1 MSEARTSRAVVKGL
15 PRWIMGTAALVGFA
29 TLSFFTDRSET
40 TVYPSIGNFRASGT
54 AVFAELLR
62 AQGIN
67 VVIDTASQPR
77 LGPNDLVIFPSRVD
91 VFDLFDEFD
100 DELSGPWSNQSSREV
115 KRARATVARFVN
127 NGGTVIAPLLRR
139 EFAAD
144 VSASGTQKVWG
155 PGKSSAWK
163 INSPMPQDADAYA
176 LTAWKI
182 GPETPFVTVTPVK
195 SGRVVRIENAA
206 FLTNRLID
214 RDENAD
220 LAVEVV
226 RRVLPRSGRVVFV
239 EADLN
244 NVRDQSLWQAI
255 GPYAS
260 AAYLQAM
267 LFAGV
272 VVWALG
278 RRFGPPLRLGVHAR
292 ASRELV
298 DAFGNLLS
306 RARRTELACVYL
318 YEHLDHRARR
328 ALKLSPL
335 ASDKD
340 RDARMPE
347 TAVRLLHEL
356 KAAGVSGTTLSSREL
371 TRLAKTSLTAIGD
384 LERSARAR

>member
-1 MSEARTSRAVVKGL
+1 MAQLNRDNVQALEKVLDLVKANQANGNGTIADVKRVEARLVDAKAVSADTEAGLQNGMDQFRRLVRAE
-15 PRWIMGTAALVGFA
+15 P
-29 TLSFFTDRSET
+29 
-40 TVYPSIGNFRASGT
+40 
-54 AVFAELLR
+54 AELLP
-62 AQGIN
+62 A
-67 VVIDTASQPR
+67 PKY
-77 LGPNDLVIFPSRVD
+77 
-91 VFDLFDEFD
+91 
-100 DELSGPWSNQSSREV
+100 SS
-115 KRARATVARFVN
+115 FL
-127 NGGTVIAPLLRR
+127 P
-139 EFAAD
+139 
-144 VSASGTQKVWG
+144 
-155 PGKSSAWK
+155 KS
-163 INSPMPQDADAYA
+163 
-176 LTAWKI
+176 
-182 GPETPFVTVTPVK
+182 
-195 SGRVVRIENAA
+195 
-206 FLTNRLID
+206 
-214 RDENAD
+214 AD

-255 GPYAS
+255 GPFAS
-260 AAYLQAM
+260 AAYLQAL

-278 RRFGPPLRLGVHAR
+278 RRFGPPLRLGVQAR